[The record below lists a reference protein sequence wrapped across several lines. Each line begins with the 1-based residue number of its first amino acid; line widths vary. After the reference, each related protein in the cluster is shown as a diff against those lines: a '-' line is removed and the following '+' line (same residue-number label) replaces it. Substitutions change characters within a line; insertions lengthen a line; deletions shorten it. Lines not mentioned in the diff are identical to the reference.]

1 VKKEKDSDRV
11 WRETGTTVAA
21 AFPLGHSSA
30 ATTQT
35 YLSRIGASD
44 AVAFAQESEWN

>member
-1 VKKEKDSDRV
+1 VDLIKERADLL
-11 WRETGTTVAA
+11 TVTDL
-21 AFPLGHSSA
+21 LGHSSA

-44 AVAFAQESEWN
+44 AIPDLAACVVDPQSA